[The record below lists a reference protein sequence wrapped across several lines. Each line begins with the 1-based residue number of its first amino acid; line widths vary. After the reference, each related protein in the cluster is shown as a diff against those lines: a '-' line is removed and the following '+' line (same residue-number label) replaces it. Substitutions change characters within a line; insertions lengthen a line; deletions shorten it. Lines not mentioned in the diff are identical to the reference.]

1 MRKCISL
8 VLVSIL
14 CKCLFAQSPEVALST
29 IKQKLEENT
38 AERKDL
44 QNKYNQATYGVINH
58 KLKKHGL
65 PSNNYIEHK
74 AFIFEYSEQHEQAKW
89 VSHIITPDI
98 ANLGF
103 ARSNDFRIDPLVT
116 SGTTD
121 SIDYFLYDGSKP
133 KKRRY
138 EGYGYD
144 RGHLAAS
151 ADFRWSE
158 EALSES
164 YFYSNISPQH
174 PEFNRGVWAD
184 LESLLREYVIDNNV
198 SLTIVSA
205 PILIETLPK
214 IKQSPNGVSI
224 PHQFIKIAYD
234 ATNERSIAFLMP
246 NKKLPNPP
254 SYYAMS
260 VNDLEEITGYNYFP
274 NIDEVVES
282 TYSENDWFKESLD
295 GNTTPI
301 KQNTLPI
308 KHFNTTTA
316 VSQAK
321 SNKTIHVC
329 GTVVGTRYSRKGH
342 AWLNLDK
349 KYPNQVFSIFI
360 RKDELTNFPFDPV
373 VEYKD
378 DKLCFEGKVEK
389 WGDTIVMQVEK
400 TERVSIVENLSSNK
414 QK

>member
-1 MRKCISL
+1 MIVIFSVTNNL
-8 VLVSIL
+8 FSQTTELTLDVVLD
-14 CKCLFAQSPEVALST
+14 Q
-29 IKQKLEENT
+29 IKINEEERRVLESQYVTANFKL
-38 AERKDL
+38 
-44 QNKYNQATYGVINH
+44 INH
-58 KLKKHGL
+58 KLKKYGL
-65 PSNNYIEHK
+65 LSNTYIDHK
-74 AFIFEYSEQHEQAKW
+74 AFIFEYSEEHEQAKW
-89 VSHIITPDI
+89 EAHIITPDV

-103 ARSNDFRIDPLVT
+103 ARSNDFRVDPLVT

-121 SIDYFLYDGSKP
+121 SIDYFHYDGSKP
-133 KKRRY
+133 KERRY

-151 ADFRWSE
+151 ADFRWSK

-174 PEFNRGVWAD
+174 PDFNREIWAD
-184 LESLLREYVIDNNV
+184 LEGLLRKYVIDNNV
-198 SLTIVSA
+198 SLAIISA
-205 PILIETLPK
+205 PILTKDLPK

-224 PHQFIKIAYD
+224 PEQFIKIVYD
-234 ATNERSIAFLMP
+234 ATNGRSIAFLMP

-260 VNDLEEITGYNYFP
+260 IDDLEQITGYNYFP
-274 NIDEVVES
+274 NIDDVIEASYKES
-282 TYSENDWFKESLD
+282 DWFKESLD
-295 GNTTPI
+295 GNATPI

-308 KHFNTTTA
+308 KHFNTTSA

-342 AWLNLDK
+342 AWLKLDK

-360 RKDELTNFPFDPV
+360 RKEELINFPFDPAI
-373 VEYKD
+373 EYKD
-378 DKLCFEGKVEK
+378 DQLCFEGKVEK
-389 WGDTIVMQVEK
+389 WGDTIVMQVKKPESVL
-400 TERVSIVENLSSNK
+400 TY
-414 QK
+414 

>member
-1 MRKCISL
+1 MNRIYL
-8 VLVSIL
+8 TLIIGL
-14 CKCLFAQSPEVALST
+14 LNLPIFGQSPELE
-29 IKQKLEENT
+29 LEEISKQI
-38 AERKDL
+38 KDIEKKKQHL
-44 QNKYNQATYGVINH
+44 QDQYVTTNFKVIND
-58 KLKKHGL
+58 KLKKYGL
-65 PSNNYIEHK
+65 PSKNYIEHK
-74 AFIFEYSEQHEQAKW
+74 AFILEYSEEHEQAKW
-89 VSHIITPDI
+89 ISYIVTPDI

-151 ADFRWSE
+151 ADLRWSK

-164 YFYSNISPQH
+164 YYYSNISPQI
-174 PEFNRGVWAD
+174 PDFNREIWAD
-184 LESLLREYVIDNNV
+184 LEGLLRKYVIDNNV
-198 SLTIVSA
+198 SLAIISA
-205 PILIETLPK
+205 PILTKDLPK

-224 PHQFIKIAYD
+224 PKQFIKIAYD
-234 ATNERSIAFLMP
+234 TTNGRSIAFLMP

-260 VNDLEEITGYNYFP
+260 IDDLEQITSYNYFP
-274 NIDEVVES
+274 NIDDIVERS
-282 TYSENDWFKESLD
+282 YNENDWFKESLD
-295 GNTTPI
+295 GNATPI
-301 KQNTLPI
+301 KQNSLPL

-329 GTVVGTRYSRKGH
+329 GTVVGTRYSRKSH

-360 RKDELTNFPFDPV
+360 RKEELVNFPFDPV

-378 DKLCFEGKVEK
+378 DQLCFEGKVEK
-389 WGDTIVMQVEK
+389 WGDTVVMQVKKPE
-400 TERVSIVENLSSNK
+400 SITSLNRDI